1 MTLSPSQTIK
11 GGRGGSVCKEE
22 ETDAIM
28 KQLDQGHPGKEKEK
42 KPKHTNK
49 KKPPPKQTKPPKN
62 PTELGQKPALPCQV
76 KVMNLSSYS

>member
-49 KKPPPKQTKPPKN
+49 KKHHQNKQN
-62 PTELGQKPALPCQV
+62 HQKTPQSWGRSQHSHA
-76 KVMNLSSYS
+76 KSR